1 MTIKEAE
8 EIWFLA
14 VDKKMEE
21 QETTKHWM
29 KVIIIIGSIFL
40 GIGGIVLAVGFSLPK
55 EESYWNGIVV
65 YKQSRLASNIK
76 IASVFI
82 LLVGIGLFFAAG
94 ILALDFNKKDK
105 EMLSARKELY
115 ANYLRCV
122 DMSEEEKEYYKQ
134 KLEEIRY
141 AELAS
146 KINRL

>member
-14 VDKKMEE
+14 VDKEMKE
-21 QETTKHWM
+21 QETTKRQK

-40 GIGGIVLAVGFSLPK
+40 GIGGILLAVGFSLPK
-55 EESYWNGIVV
+55 EESYWN
-65 YKQSRLASNIK
+65 LAWGIK

-82 LLVGIGLFFAAG
+82 LPVGIGLIFAAG
-94 ILALDFNKKDK
+94 MLALDFGKNDK
-105 EMLSARKELY
+105 EILSARKELY
-115 ANYLRCV
+115 MNYLRCV
-122 DMSEEEKEYYKQ
+122 DMSEEEKEYYRQ

-146 KINRL
+146 NINRW